1 MRSIEADQSML
12 KISNTVYE
20 DILIVSLVSYAIQQM
35 GESSQCSGGEGSG
48 KVVVDHYVL
57 GKLDRHTEG
66 TY

>member
-20 DILIVSLVSYAIQQM
+20 DILIVSLMSYAIQQM

-48 KVVVDHYVL
+48 KVVVDH
-57 GKLDRHTEG
+57 
-66 TY
+66 